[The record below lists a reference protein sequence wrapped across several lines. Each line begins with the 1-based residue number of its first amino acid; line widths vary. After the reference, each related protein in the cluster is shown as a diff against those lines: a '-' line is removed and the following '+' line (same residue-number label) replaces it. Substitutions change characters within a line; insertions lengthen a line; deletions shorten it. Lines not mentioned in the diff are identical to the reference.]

1 MSQFS
6 TTDHLAEVLE
16 AYSHPTDERIGEIT
30 RAAIKH
36 LFAFAEEVEL
46 TREEWFAGIDLLTA
60 IGHKCDDQRQ
70 EFVLL
75 SDTLGLSMLVEM
87 INQKGAEGTT
97 DPTVFG
103 PFHVPGAPMLQMGD
117 SILVDA
123 DPGPELTFRGTVRDL
138 DGEPIDQAELDVWQG
153 ATNGLY
159 NVQDA
164 DQCDTNLRGRFLT
177 GPDGNY
183 EFRTVRPVA
192 YPVPED
198 GPVGSMLRAN
208 GRHNWRPAHTHVV
221 VSAPAYKTVI
231 THLFDRESDYL
242 DSDTVFGVRDSLVVD
257 MSKGTVEFDFV
268 LEPGG

>member
-6 TTDHLAEVLE
+6 TSDHLDEVLE
-16 AYSHPTDERIGEIT
+16 AYSHPADDRAGVIT

-36 LFAFAEEVEL
+36 LFAFAEEVGL
-46 TREEWFAGIDLLTA
+46 TRQEWFAGIDFLTA
-60 IGHKCDDQRQ
+60 VGHTCDDQRQ

-87 INQKGAEGTT
+87 INQQGAVGTT

-103 PFHVPGAPMLQMGD
+103 PFHVAGAPMMQMGD
-117 SILVDA
+117 SILVDD

-138 DGEPIDQAELDVWQG
+138 DGQLLDGAELDVWQG

-159 NVQDA
+159 NVQDP
-164 DQCDTNLRGRFLT
+164 DQSALNLRGRFTT
-177 GPDGNY
+177 GPDGAY
-183 EFRTVRPVA
+183 AFRTVRPVA
-192 YPVPED
+192 YPVPGD
-198 GPVGSMLRAN
+198 GPVGAMLRAN

-221 VSAPAYKTVI
+221 ISAPGYKTVI
-231 THLFDRESDYL
+231 THLFDRDSDYL

-257 MSKGTVEFDFV
+257 MSSGVVEFDFV
-268 LEPGG
+268 LQPAG

>member
-1 MSQFS
+1 MSHFS
-6 TTDHLAEVLE
+6 TSDHLAEVLE
-16 AYSHPTDERIGEIT
+16 AYSHPVDDRTGEIT

-36 LFAFAEEVEL
+36 LFAFAEEVGL
-46 TREEWFAGIDLLTA
+46 TREEWFAGIDFLTA
-60 IGHKCDDQRQ
+60 VGHKCDDQRQ
-70 EFVLL
+70 EFILL

-87 INQKGAEGTT
+87 INQQAAEGTT

-103 PFHVPGAPMLQMGD
+103 PFHVPDAPLKEMGD
-117 SILVDA
+117 TILVDD

-138 DGEPIDQAELDVWQG
+138 DGTVLDHAELDVWQG
-153 ATNGLY
+153 ASNGLY

-164 DQCDTNLRGRFLT
+164 DQSSINLRGRFLT
-177 GPDGNY
+177 GPDGRY

-198 GPVGSMLRAN
+198 GPVGAMLRAN

-221 VSAPAYKTVI
+221 VSAPGHKTVI

-242 DSDTVFGVRDSLVVD
+242 DSDTVFGVRESLVVD
-257 MSKGTVEFDFV
+257 MSAGAVDYDFV
-268 LEPGG
+268 LEPAV